1 MFVMTPKVSLGGV
14 KPAFIFQSDRLVATM
29 LRAVVE
35 WGHTDIVIHEL
46 GDSTGFSLVAEIGD
60 SGEYE
65 QDLT

>member
-14 KPAFIFQSDRLVATM
+14 KPAFIFQPDRLVATL
-29 LRAVVE
+29 LRAAAA

-46 GDSTGFSLVAEIGD
+46 GDSAGFSSVAEIGD
-60 SGEYE
+60 NGEFE